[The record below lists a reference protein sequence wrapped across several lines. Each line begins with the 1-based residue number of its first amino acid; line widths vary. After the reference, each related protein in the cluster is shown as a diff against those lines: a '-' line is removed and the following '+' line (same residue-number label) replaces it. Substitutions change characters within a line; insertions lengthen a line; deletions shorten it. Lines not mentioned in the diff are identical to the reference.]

1 MKAVQQ
7 GGPETSIHRCIVAYG
22 FLVFLLCSGIPPL
35 SAETEKDYGDFA
47 EIYIDQYF
55 PPGKELV
62 LSEASQKKSRALA
75 HYALGR
81 SLESQGKLQEA
92 IAAYTEVLQNQPDQ
106 FFLARKTAYLLAR
119 SGQQEDALKL
129 LEDSLSNNPN
139 EPYAHISLSEYLA
152 TYQSNDPESRQ
163 KAFEVIEKAIVQF
176 PDEPAVYEHLVKLY
190 LSADRREEA
199 RQIVATAASRENK
212 NPTYWVRLGR
222 LAIQTRPPRKGEE
235 IAETDLINSIYA
247 KALEYSGQNMDVIEH
262 VGDFYHAS
270 SQFDRAINTYARVIM
285 AEPDRLDV
293 RMKLARAYGGKGDQ
307 EKVLE
312 TLKEIAQIDS
322 QNADV
327 HKQIAGIL
335 MRTERFKEAI
345 PHLQSALSITK
356 GSVTEYGALG
366 RMMIESDEN
375 EVAIQFLKDA
385 AGLFPESPDFPFL
398 LTFPLARLEQ
408 WEDSIVQF
416 EAALKLAKDT
426 QPELLNEGFYFRF
439 AAAHERLKHFDKAEE
454 LFRKTIEMIARNDP
468 NDDNRKFSATVYN
481 YLGYMWIENDMKID
495 EAGELIKTA
504 VDLDPESG
512 AIADSLGWFY
522 FKKGNFVAAHE
533 ELMRAEQS
541 IEELD
546 PVILDHI
553 GQTLYQLGETEK
565 AIGYLQRAVEM
576 GPENEEYAKRLKAFR
591 DGTEKRITPVS
602 ESPDSPAKAD
612 PKSDP
617 KSDPKTGSETPP
629 APAPVAAPKAAAPKG
644 A

>member
-7 GGPETSIHRCIVAYG
+7 GGPETSIHRCIVVYG
-22 FLVFLLCSGIPPL
+22 FLFFLFSGTFSPL
-35 SAETEKDYGDFA
+35 SAETEKNYGDFA

-55 PPGKELV
+55 PPGKELI
-62 LSEASQKKSRALA
+62 LSEASQRKSRALA

-81 SLESQGKLQEA
+81 TLESQGKLQEA

-119 SGQQEDALKL
+119 SGQQEEALKL
-129 LEDSLSNNPN
+129 LEDSLRNNPN
-139 EPYAHISLSEYLA
+139 EPYAHISLSEYLS
-152 TYQSNDPESRQ
+152 TYQANDPESRQ
-163 KAFEVIEKAIVQF
+163 KAFEVIEKAVAQF

-190 LSADRREEA
+190 LSSDRREEA
-199 RQIVATAASRENK
+199 RQIVATAALRENK
-212 NPTYWVRLGR
+212 DPTYWVRLGR
-222 LAIQTRPPRKGEE
+222 LAIQTRVAREGEE
-235 IAETDLINSIYA
+235 ISDADLVNSIYA
-247 KALEYSGQNMDVIEH
+247 KALENSGQNMEVIEH
-262 VGDFYHAS
+262 IGDFYHAS
-270 SQFDRAINTYARVIM
+270 SQFDRAIDAYARVIV
-285 AEPDRLDV
+285 AQPDRLDV
-293 RMKLARAYGGKGDQ
+293 RLKLARAYGGKGDQ
-307 EKVLE
+307 EKVLD
-312 TLKEIAQIDS
+312 TLKEIAQLDS

-356 GSVTEYGALG
+356 GSATEYGALG

-375 EVAIQFLKDA
+375 EVAIQFLQDA
-385 AGLFPESPDFPFL
+385 EALFPDSPDFPFL
-398 LTFPLARLEQ
+398 LTFPLARLEK
-408 WEDSIVQF
+408 WEDAIVKF

-426 QPELLNEGFYFRF
+426 QPELLNEGFYFRY
-439 AAAHERLKHFDKAEE
+439 AAAHERLKHFEKAEE
-454 LFRKTIEMIARNDP
+454 LFRKTIELIARNDP
-468 NDDNRKFSATVYN
+468 DDENRKFSATVYN

-504 VDLDPESG
+504 VELDPESG

-522 FKKGNFVAAHE
+522 FKKGNFKAAHE

-565 AIGYLQRAVEM
+565 AIGYLERAVEM
-576 GPENEEYAKRLKAFR
+576 EPENEEYSNRLKALR
-591 DGTEKRITPVS
+591 DGTEKRITPAS
-602 ESPDSPAKAD
+602 ESPDSPPETAPKVAPQSVPAD
-612 PKSDP
+612 
-617 KSDPKTGSETPP
+617 
-629 APAPVAAPKAAAPKG
+629 APKAAPDAAPKPAAPEG
-644 A
+644 I